1 MPRWFYATLNKIRA
15 LLPVGTC
22 KAQVIFLKE
31 TPATNGLDAA
41 RRGDVGAL
49 DLIPRHYITC
59 PKMYDRCQRCAG
71 FQAYRKVFSAC
82 QQRSKDLAVALAA
95 EQVKSDVRDGELEG
109 AEVDRVDH
117 QRATANGIDAVRH
130 ADPQTHTVL

>member
-1 MPRWFYATLNKIRA
+1 MGWFYALRNRMRE

-31 TPATNGLDAA
+31 APTTNGLDAA

-71 FQAYRKVFSAC
+71 FQAYRQVFSVC
-82 QQRSKDLAVALAA
+82 QKRAKDLAMALSA
-95 EQVKSDVRDGELEG
+95 EQVKADVRDGELES

-130 ADPQTHTVL
+130 ADSQTHTVL